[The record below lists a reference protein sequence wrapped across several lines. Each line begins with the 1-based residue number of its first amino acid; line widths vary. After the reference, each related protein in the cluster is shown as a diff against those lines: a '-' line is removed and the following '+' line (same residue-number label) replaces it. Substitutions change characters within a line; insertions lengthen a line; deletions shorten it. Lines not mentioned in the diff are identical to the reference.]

1 MTRWLKQIG
10 YLVAYGAVGAL
21 LALLT
26 AYVVY
31 LKHLPEPEIWHRVKL
46 DGEFRAADASAVKTL
61 DDYRR
66 VEERVF
72 VQLREKVYDRI
83 APQERRILNR
93 YSTGS
98 LADPEAHPPD
108 WNRTFELPVANPRGG
123 VLLIHG
129 LTDSPYSMRWL
140 AQRLHSMGYWAVGIR
155 LPGHGTAPS
164 GLLSF
169 TWQDLAAA
177 TRVGARYLRTRI
189 GADRPLYL
197 AGYSMGAALAVE
209 YELARMQGEQLPAT
223 AGLILFSP
231 AIGVSPAAA
240 FAVWQGRLAAIPG
253 LENAAW
259 TAIAPEY
266 DPYKYNSFTVNA
278 AVQVYTLTQMIRARL
293 DALATASAVKGM
305 PPILAFQSA
314 VDDTVSAPAVVDAL
328 FRRLAPAGH
337 QLVVFDIN
345 RSAKADPLLRP
356 GIIAV
361 RDLMLKAPPQPFDL
375 TVVTNESPD
384 STAVIALRRAALETA
399 THSEPTGLAWPRDV
413 FSLSHVALP
422 FAADDPVY
430 GAIRPEKPE
439 MVFLGNVELHGE
451 RGLLALPV
459 GDLIRLRHNPFNAYV
474 DARIRAFLERSH

>member
-1 MTRWLKQIG
+1 MTRLFKQLG
-10 YLVAYGAVGAL
+10 YLVAYGAVGAVV
-21 LALLT
+21 AASAVYV
-26 AYVVY
+26 AY
-31 LKHLPEPEIWHRVKL
+31 LRNLPEPKIWHHAKL
-46 DGEFRAADASAVKTL
+46 DTEFRAADVSTVKTL
-61 DDYRR
+61 DDYRQI
-66 VEERVF
+66 EERVF
-72 VQLREKVYDRI
+72 VQLREKVYDRV
-83 APQERRILNR
+83 APEERRMLNR

-108 WNRTFELPVANPRGG
+108 WNHTFELPVANPRAG

-140 AQRLHSMGYWAVGIR
+140 AQRLHGMGYWAVAIR

-164 GLLSF
+164 GLLGF

-189 GADRPLYL
+189 GPDRPLYL

-209 YELARMQGEQLPAT
+209 YELARMQGDELPAS
-223 AGLILFSP
+223 AGLILLSP

-240 FAVWQGRLAAIPG
+240 FAVWQGQLSAIPG

-278 AVQVYTLTQMIRARL
+278 AVQVHTLTQVIRARL
-293 DALATASAVKGM
+293 DALTTAGNMKGM

-314 VDDTVSAPAVVDAL
+314 LDDTVSAPAVVDTL
-328 FRRLAPAGH
+328 FHRLAPAGH
-337 QLVVFDIN
+337 ELVVFDIN
-345 RSAKADPLLRP
+345 RYAQAQPLLRP

-384 STAVIALRRAALETA
+384 TTTVVALRRAVMQTA
-399 THSEPTGLAWPRDV
+399 VHSEVIGLAWPRDV

-422 FAADDPVY
+422 FAPDDPVY

-439 MVFLGNVELHGE
+439 MIFLGNVELHGE
-451 RGLLALPV
+451 RGLLALSV

-474 DARIRAFLERSH
+474 DTRIRAFLERSH

>member
-1 MTRWLKQIG
+1 MTRLFKQLG
-10 YLVAYGAVGAL
+10 YLVAYGAVGAVV
-21 LALLT
+21 AASAVYV
-26 AYVVY
+26 AY
-31 LKHLPEPEIWHRVKL
+31 LRNLPEPKVWQQSKL
-46 DGEFRAADASAVKTL
+46 DAEFRAADASTVKTL

-66 VEERVF
+66 IEERVF
-72 VQLREKVYDRI
+72 VQLREQVYDRV
-83 APQERRILNR
+83 APEERRILNR
-93 YSTGS
+93 YSSGS

-108 WNRTFELPVANPRGG
+108 WNHTFELPVADARAG

-140 AQRLHSMGYWAVGIR
+140 AQRLHGMGYWALAIR

-164 GLLSF
+164 GLLDF

-177 TRVGARYLRTRI
+177 TRVGARYLRAQI
-189 GADRPLYL
+189 GAERPLYL
-197 AGYSMGAALAVE
+197 AGYSMGAALTVE
-209 YELARMQGEQLPAT
+209 YELARVQGENLPAS

-240 FAVWQGRLAAIPG
+240 FAVWQGRLSAIPG
-253 LENAAW
+253 LDNAAW
-259 TAIAPEY
+259 TAIVPEY

-278 AVQVYTLTQMIRARL
+278 AVQVHALTQVIRARL
-293 DALATASAVKGM
+293 DALASAGGVKGM

-314 VDDTVSAPAVVDAL
+314 VDDTVSAPAVIDTL

-337 QLVVFDIN
+337 ELVVFDIN
-345 RSAKADPLLRP
+345 RYAKAEPLLRP
-356 GIIAV
+356 GIVAV

-375 TVVTNESPD
+375 TVVTNESPN
-384 STAVIALRRAALETA
+384 TTKAIALRRAVMQTVV
-399 THSEPTGLAWPRDV
+399 HSETIGLDWPPNV

-422 FAADDPVY
+422 FAPDDPVY
-430 GAIRPEKPE
+430 GAIRPKKPE
-439 MVFLGNVELHGE
+439 MIFLGNVELHGE

-474 DARIRAFLERSH
+474 DTRIRAFLERSH